1 MDARARAEI
10 VTSAD
15 DEQRSMQV
23 CGQHDLA
30 EGQARG
36 FVVPGFPRK
45 IILVRR
51 KERVFAYLD
60 ACPHY
65 EAGTPMAWKT
75 DAYLNGARSH
85 LTCHSHGAL
94 FDIETG
100 DCIIGPCLGRSLTKI
115 PVIINQAGDIEI
127 VVRPVGERA
136 A

>member
-1 MDARARAEI
+1 MSAEGERRPMQLCRQ
-10 VTSAD
+10 D
-15 DEQRSMQV
+15 DLS
-23 CGQHDLA
+23 

-36 FVVPGFPRK
+36 FVVPGFERK

-65 EAGTPMAWKT
+65 DAATPMAWKT

-100 DCIIGPCLGRSLTKI
+100 DCVIGPCLGRSLTKI
-115 PVIINQAGDIEI
+115 PVSINRAGGVEI
-127 VVRPVGERA
+127 AVQPVGEGA